1 MNGLDKS
8 LERLIRVSVE
18 SKTSYHL
25 FIGCG
30 FDYNHKFFQG
40 EAKNKYDFTVTD
52 DPKLPTVL
60 DDTLDDIAKVEKQFR
75 GGNAKLFDAVLTSNV
90 ALGEVVPIP
99 TLPPLVILIRSEPWV
114 LTAKVPSAG

>member
-40 EAKNKYDFTVTD
+40 DKKLESEKHINVTFGV
-52 DPKLPTVL
+52 PKGYTHDRGSVRTLPT
-60 DDTLDDIAKVEKQFR
+60 
-75 GGNAKLFDAVLTSNV
+75 LTTN
-90 ALGEVVPIP
+90 
-99 TLPPLVILIRSEPWV
+99 
-114 LTAKVPSAG
+114 